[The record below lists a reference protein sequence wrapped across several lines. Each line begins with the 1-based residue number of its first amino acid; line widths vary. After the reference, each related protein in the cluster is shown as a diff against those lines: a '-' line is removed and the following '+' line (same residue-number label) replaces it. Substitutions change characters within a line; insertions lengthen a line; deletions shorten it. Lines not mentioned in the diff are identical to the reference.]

1 MKFIKPGIFI
11 FTILAGLSLFS
22 SCKDK
27 KTETET
33 QTANEKAVF
42 EYNQFRDSIN
52 KLRDTLYDS
61 SNLLDDDTY
70 FPGKDS
76 LGELFTSID
85 TLLSQIKNQDSLSA
99 EEKLALQENLAMLD
113 SFYSSRT
120 DTAKATCEERQCNL
134 FAHVIKSRQI
144 MHLYINGELLDS
156 FDISTGLKKY
166 STPEMSMRPQG
177 PVFRKYTSRKF
188 PGGNYKGLGNM
199 PYAVFIKGGYA
210 IHGTTSGNVKKLGNE
225 ASHGCIRLHPDNGR
239 LFYELVKVFGLK
251 NTWVKVSES

>member
-11 FTILAGLSLFS
+11 CTFLAGLFIFI

-27 KTETET
+27 KAETET
-33 QTANEKAVF
+33 QTQTETFLF
-42 EYNQFRDSIN
+42 EYNKFRDSLY
-52 KLRDTLYDS
+52 KLRDTLFDS
-61 SNLLDDDTY
+61 TNIFDESY
-70 FPGKDS
+70 IPGEDS
-76 LGELFTSID
+76 LGELFSSID
-85 TLLSQIKNQDSLSA
+85 TLLSHIKRQDSLTS
-99 EEKLALQENLAMLD
+99 EEKLVLEENLAMLD
-113 SFYSSRT
+113 SFYSSKA
-120 DTAKATCEERQCNL
+120 DTAKGTCEERQCGL

-144 MHLYINGELLDS
+144 LHLYINGQLQDS

-177 PVFRKYTSRKF
+177 PVFRKYTSRKY

-210 IHGTTSGNVKKLGNE
+210 IHGTTSGNIKKLGNE

-239 LFYELVKVFGLK
+239 LFYELVKIFGLK